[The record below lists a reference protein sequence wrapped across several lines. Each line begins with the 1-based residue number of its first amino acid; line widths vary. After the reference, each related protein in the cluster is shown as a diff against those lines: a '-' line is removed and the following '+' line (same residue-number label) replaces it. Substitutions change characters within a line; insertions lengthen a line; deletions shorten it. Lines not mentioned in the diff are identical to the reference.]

1 MQVVYGINTPQKKMF
16 AHPGNA
22 VFVLS
27 FVMLAYLSNSWRNYR
42 EYSFAPFMQ
51 GQITE
56 SATMKAAA
64 FKQNNS

>member
-27 FVMLAYLSNSWRNYR
+27 FVMLAYLSNSWRNYS
-42 EYSFAPFMQ
+42 EYPEFRPIQ

-56 SATMKAAA
+56 SATMK
-64 FKQNNS
+64 SCSI